1 MIRQVGKRRAMIP
14 PLHFTQ
20 VGDHLLRERPLMETA
35 ALRSTDAI
43 RRGHGLR
50 RLLPCSEERNMEESA
65 GQPDAR
71 RGAAAIIL

>member
-43 RRGHGLR
+43 RRGYGLR
-50 RLLPCSEERNMEESA
+50 RCLPCLAERNMGGAA

-71 RGAAAIIL
+71 RGAVAIIL

>member
-1 MIRQVGKRRAMIP
+1 MIP
-14 PLHFTQ
+14 PLHFTK

-43 RRGHGLR
+43 RRGYGLR
-50 RLLPCSEERNMEESA
+50 RCLPCSEECNMGGPA

>member
-1 MIRQVGKRRAMIP
+1 MIP

-43 RRGHGLR
+43 RRGYGLR
-50 RLLPCSEERNMEESA
+50 RRLPCLEERNMGGRRDNRTLGEEQLLS
-65 GQPDAR
+65 
-71 RGAAAIIL
+71 

>member
-20 VGDHLLRERPLMETA
+20 VGDHLLRERPLMKTA
-35 ALRSTDAI
+35 ALRSTDVI

-50 RLLPCSEERNMEESA
+50 LLLPRSAERNVGVPT

>member
-50 RLLPCSEERNMEESA
+50 RRLRCSEERNMGESA
-65 GQPDAR
+65 EQPDAR
-71 RGAAAIIL
+71 RGAAAIIF